1 VNRKHNLALLLA
13 LLVVVAAAPGCGVV
27 NNLRAK
33 NSLNDGVRAYNQG
46 KFDLAQQKFEWAL
59 ELSPENT
66 NAQLFY
72 ARALIARFDQT
83 QEEKLGL
90 ETIKAYTNIIAK
102 NPDNAEAID
111 QSLAFSAKVYDDL
124 ARIVPDKRDMYEQT
138 RRETL
143 LKRANM
149 PSATAQTKADVHY
162 TLGVGYWEKAYALD
176 SHYVTKNQP
185 IPPDIIEKVRPLA
198 QKAHEHLQQAISVKP
213 DYANAYF
220 YEKLA
225 YLQDVYI
232 NSDQARK
239 KEFQALAIKSQDKYL
254 EIQKQQQAAAQSE
267 AVPPPVAK

>member
-1 VNRKHNLALLLA
+1 LLA
-13 LLVVVAAAPGCGVV
+13 LLVVAQGCGMI

-46 KFDLAQQKFEWAL
+46 KFDVAQQKFEWAL
-59 ELSPENT
+59 ELSPDNT

-90 ETIKAYTNIIAK
+90 ETIKAYENIIAK
-102 NPDNAEAID
+102 NPENADAID

-124 ARIVPDKRDMYEQT
+124 ARLSPDKRDTYEQT

-143 LKRANM
+143 LKRANL
-149 PSATAQTKADVHY
+149 PTATAQTKADVHY

-176 SHYVTKNQP
+176 SHYITKNPPQP
-185 IPPDIIEKVRPLA
+185 IPADVIEKVKPLV
-198 QKAHEHLQQAISVKP
+198 QKAHEHLQQAVSVKP

-239 KEFQALAIKSQDKYL
+239 KEFQTLAIKSQDKYL
-254 EIQKQQQAAAQSE
+254 EIQKHQQAAAAQGEGQPAAS
-267 AVPPPVAK
+267 K